1 MKKITKQMIVDNYN
15 EVMCFYFPNGRK
27 CFEENKRA
35 GYTTFNKKEGCRY
48 YLWPMYTDITD
59 YFTSEEMIHNFYLGD
74 IIVLDFKKFPDSDPI
89 KFFGDEWTKEYG
101 ILSRWSIDLN
111 N

>member
-15 EVMCFYFPNGRK
+15 KTMLFWFINGLK
-27 CFEENKRA
+27 CFEENTRA
-35 GYTTFNKKEGCRY
+35 GYTTFSKKEGCRY
-48 YLWPMYTDITD
+48 YLWPTYTDITD
-59 YFTSEEMIHNFYLGD
+59 YFTSEEMVHNFYLGD

-89 KFFGDEWTKEYG
+89 KFFGSNWSEEYG
-101 ILSRWSIDLN
+101 ILNKWKIDLN